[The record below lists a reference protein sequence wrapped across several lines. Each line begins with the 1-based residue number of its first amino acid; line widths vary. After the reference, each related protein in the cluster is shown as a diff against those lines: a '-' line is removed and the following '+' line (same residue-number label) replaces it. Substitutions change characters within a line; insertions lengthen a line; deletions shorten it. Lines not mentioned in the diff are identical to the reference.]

1 MTPLPAQDSPTILV
15 VDDDAALR
23 QVIADCLVDDG
34 YHVLTA
40 SSGEE
45 ALQQVA
51 TTAPALVVLDV
62 MMPGL
67 DGFETLTHLQA
78 QGYATPVV
86 LMSAGAPLAREK
98 AVAAAVPFLAKPFDL
113 DALVQA
119 VARCLDGVT
128 TPTAADATAAG

>member
-23 QVIADCLVDDG
+23 QVITDCLADDG

-45 ALQQVA
+45 ALRCVA
-51 TTAPALVVLDV
+51 EAMPALVVMDV

-67 DGFETLTHLQA
+67 DGFETLIHLRA

-98 AVAAAVPFLAKPFDL
+98 AAAAAVPFLAKPFDL
-113 DALVQA
+113 DGLVQA
-119 VARCLDGVT
+119 VARCLAGAAA
-128 TPTAADATAAG
+128 PTGADATTAG